1 MQNTDER
8 KLVVTLWLACNFYGC
23 HESLWI
29 VWRMGCILSAV
40 LYVQCEFPGFQKL
53 FGRILAWIRSVCAV
67 LEAVSAALV
76 QSSCDF
82 SDLLEN
88 GVISLPCIAL
98 PSDPEWRTDQVFWW
112 DQWIS
117 LCMLMYAAYVIVS
130 KLCCFYSGCRE
141 LNRYF
146 SQHSKLFMGPN
157 GRWFSKG
164 TFYFFPL
171 WRWSRP

>member
-1 MQNTDER
+1 MSSVTCLFVFISFLILQVNRTLLMQNTDER
-8 KLVVTLWLACNFYGC
+8 KLVVTLWLACIFYGC

-98 PSDPEWRTDQVFWW
+98 PSDPKWRTDQVFWW

-117 LCMLMYAAYVIVS
+117 LCMLWPSYCMAEG
-130 KLCCFYSGCRE
+130 KLM
-141 LNRYF
+141 
-146 SQHSKLFMGPN
+146 H
-157 GRWFSKG
+157 
-164 TFYFFPL
+164 
-171 WRWSRP
+171 